1 LNIKPSAEVLGLS
14 QQNLARQVRQ
24 AFYGEEAQ
32 RIQRGRDEVKVMV
45 RYPEDRRRSL
55 GDLEDMRIRAPD
67 GSEVPFSEVAEA
79 KLGRGY
85 ATITRVDRQR
95 TISVT
100 ADVDQSQGNA
110 NEVNLAL
117 RNTVLPEILA
127 GHPNVQYSFEGEQR
141 EQGETLGGLE
151 RGFVVA
157 LFLIY
162 ALLAIPLR
170 SYVQPFLIMTAI
182 PFGIVGAVLA
192 HLVIGMDLSILSMF
206 GIVALAGVVVND
218 SLVMVDYVNRQV
230 AEQVPLGEAI
240 RKAGSMRFRP
250 ILLTSLTTAA
260 GLLPIIM
267 EKSLQARFLIPMAL
281 SLAGGVL
288 FATFITLLMIPC
300 GYLVLEDIKRAAGR
314 ILHRP
319 QPALEAVAADPGA

>member
-1 LNIKPSAEVLGLS
+1 
-14 QQNLARQVRQ
+14 
-24 AFYGEEAQ
+24 
-32 RIQRGRDEVKVMV
+32 MV

-55 GDLEDMRIRAPD
+55 GDLEDMRIRTLD
-67 GSEVPFSEVAEA
+67 GSEVPFSQVADA

-85 ATITRVDRQR
+85 ASITRVDRQR

-100 ADVDQSQGNA
+100 AEMDQSQGNA
-110 NEVNLAL
+110 NEVNLEL

-127 GHPNVQYSFEGEQR
+127 DHPNVQYSFEGEQR
-141 EQGETLGGLE
+141 EQGETMGGLK
-151 RGFVVA
+151 RGFVIA

-162 ALLAIPLR
+162 ALLAIPLK
-170 SYVQPFLIMTAI
+170 SYIQPLLIMTAI

-192 HLVIGMDLSILSMF
+192 HLMIGMDLSILSMF

-218 SLVMVDYVNRQV
+218 SLVMVDYVNRQI
-230 AEQVPLGEAI
+230 AEQIPLLEAI

-260 GLLPIIM
+260 GLTPIIL

-288 FATFITLLMIPC
+288 FATFITLMMIPC
-300 GYLVLEDIKRAAGR
+300 GYLVLEDIKRLVSRFLRRPEPAGQTVEGEAA
-314 ILHRP
+314 
-319 QPALEAVAADPGA
+319 A